1 MSENKK
7 VIIVGG
13 GFAGINAAKKL
24 GNKKGV
30 NVILIDKRNHHLF
43 QPLLYQVA
51 TAALNPAEIAYP
63 IRTILNK
70 YKNVDVKLSRVIGI
84 DKDNKSVTTQ
94 EGEMSYD
101 YLILACGSTHTY
113 FGHNE
118 WENFAPGLKT
128 LSQSTEIRR
137 RVLMAF
143 EKAASE
149 RDVVKQRQHLTFV
162 IVGGG
167 PTGVELAG
175 AIGELSRYTVH
186 KDFKNLDTR
195 TTRVILIEGSSRILN
210 AYPEDLSAKAM
221 KNLEQLGVQVW
232 VNAFVTNID
241 EGGVYMGEEFVKS
254 STVIWAAGV
263 EPSPL
268 NSILEADLDRGRV
281 VTNDHCQIPGYEDI
295 FVLGD
300 QACFMQKGK
309 PLPGLAPV
317 AIQQGKY
324 AAKTILTLM
333 KGKQPK
339 PFHYLDKGSMATIG
353 RNKAIVDAFG
363 LRFSGIIAWL
373 TWLFVH
379 IMYLVGFKNRIV
391 VLFQWAWSYLTFKNG
406 SRLIIDRE
414 WRTHTK
420 KDVAA
425 KESLLQ

>member
-1 MSENKK
+1 MSDNKK
-7 VIIVGG
+7 VVIVGG

-30 NVILIDKRNHHLF
+30 DVVLVDKRNHHLF

-63 IRTILNK
+63 IRTILSK
-70 YKNVDVKLSRVIGI
+70 YRNVDVKLSKVTGI
-84 DKDNKSVTTQ
+84 DKDNKLVIM
-94 EGEMSYD
+94 EDGEMDYD
-101 YLILACGSTHTY
+101 YLILACGSTHSY
-113 FGHNE
+113 FGNNE

-149 RDVVKQRQHLTFV
+149 KDIAKQRQHLTFV

-195 TTRVILIEGSSRILN
+195 TTRVILIEGGSRVLGM
-210 AYPEDLSAKAM
+210 YPENLSAKAM
-221 KNLEQLGVQVW
+221 HNLEQLGVQVW
-232 VNAFVTNID
+232 VNAYVTNID
-241 EGGVYMGEEFVKS
+241 NNGVHMGDEFVKA

-263 EPSPL
+263 EASAL
-268 NSILEADLDRGRV
+268 NKELGVELDRGRV
-281 VTNDHCQIPGYEDI
+281 KTNEFCQIPGCEEIY
-295 FVLGD
+295 VLGD
-300 QACFMQKGK
+300 QSCHEQNGR

-324 AAKTILTLM
+324 AAKQILDRINGKTI
-333 KGKQPK
+333 K
-339 PFHYLDKGSMATIG
+339 PFSYQDKGSMATIG
-353 RNKAIVDAFG
+353 RNKAVMNAFG
-363 LRFSGIIAWL
+363 LRISGFVAWIA
-373 TWLFVH
+373 WLFVH
-379 IMYLVGFKNRIV
+379 IMYLVGFKNRLI
-391 VLFQWAWSYLTFKNG
+391 VLFQWAWSYLSFKKG
-406 SRLIIDRE
+406 SRLIIDRK
-414 WRTHTK
+414 WRTHTRLDGK
-420 KDVAA
+420 PKVEA
-425 KESLLQ
+425 

>member
-1 MSENKK
+1 MGDKKK
-7 VIIVGG
+7 VVIVGG
-13 GFAGINAAKKL
+13 GFAGINAAKKF

-30 NVILIDKRNHHLF
+30 DVVLIDRRNHHLF

-63 IRTILNK
+63 IRTILKK
-70 YKNVDVKLSRVIGI
+70 YKNVDVKLSRVTGI
-84 DKDNKSVTTQ
+84 DKDAKLVQTDS
-94 EGEMSYD
+94 GELSYD
-101 YLILACGSTHTY
+101 FLILACGSTHSY
-113 FGHNE
+113 FGNNK
-118 WENFAPGLKT
+118 WENYAPGLKT

-149 RDVVKQRQHLTFV
+149 KDIIKQRQHLTFV

-195 TTRVILIEGSSRILN
+195 TTRVILIEGGPRVLGM
-210 AYPEDLSAKAM
+210 YPEHLSAKAM

-232 VNAFVTNID
+232 VNAVTKID
-241 EGGVYMGEEFVKS
+241 DNGVYMGDEFVKA

-268 NSILEADLDRGRV
+268 NKKLDVKLDRGRV
-281 VTNDHCQIPGYEDI
+281 VTNEYCQIPKYENI
-295 FVLGD
+295 YVLGD
-300 QACFMQKGK
+300 QAFFEQDGK

-324 AAKTILTLM
+324 AAKNILNLVN
-333 KGKQPK
+333 GKANK
-339 PFHYLDKGSMATIG
+339 PFHYMDKGSMATIG
-353 RNKAIVDAFG
+353 RNKAVMDAFG
-363 LRFSGIIAWL
+363 LRVSGVIAWL
-373 TWLFVH
+373 AWLFVH
-379 IMYLVGFKNRIV
+379 IMYLVGFKNRII
-391 VLFQWAWSYLTFKNG
+391 VLFQWAWSYLSFKKG

-420 KDVAA
+420 KDGAPID
-425 KESLLQ
+425 S